1 MTILVLCKLLVGCR
15 ALQLILQT
23 GHHRKS
29 FFILLITM
37 AFLQIVDA
45 ADAVSGAQG
54 IAEMTLGSIDAA
66 AAVIVGDT
74 CVS

>member
-1 MTILVLCKLLVGCR
+1 MTILVFCKLLVGCR
-15 ALQLILQT
+15 ALKLILQT

-29 FFILLITM
+29 FFILLIIL

-45 ADAVSGAQG
+45 ADAGSDAQG
-54 IAEMTLGSIDAA
+54 VTEMTLGSIDAA